1 MTIKDE
7 FTDLP
12 VSRQRKF
19 QLRMVRD
26 KRCPIC
32 GEPLVMGTRCLKH
45 LLREREMKRKR
56 LGLKRRHSSTLSYR
70 LEAKAKAAARRQQNK
85 KPRRGRAS

>member
-19 QLRMVRD
+19 QLRMGRD
-26 KRCPIC
+26 KRCHIC
-32 GEPLVMGTRCLKH
+32 GEPLVVGTRCLKH
-45 LLREREMKRKR
+45 LLRERERERKR
-56 LGLKRRHSSTLSYR
+56 LGSKRRYANALSYR

>member
-19 QLRMVRD
+19 QLRMGRD

-32 GEPLVMGTRCLKH
+32 GEPLVVGTRCLKH
-45 LLREREMKRKR
+45 LLRERERKRKR
-56 LGLKRRHSSTLSYR
+56 LGSKRRFANTLSYR
-70 LEAKAKAAARRQQNK
+70 LEAKAKAAAGRQQNK
-85 KPRRGRAS
+85 KPRRG

>member
-12 VSRQRKF
+12 VSRQLKF
-19 QLRMVRD
+19 QMRMRRD
-26 KRCPIC
+26 KRCHIC
-32 GEPLVMGTRCLKH
+32 GETAASDSLCLKH
-45 LLREREMKRKR
+45 LVERREKQRRKF
-56 LGLKRRHSSTLSYR
+56 GLKRRYCNTLSYR
-70 LEAKAKAAARRQQNK
+70 LEAKAKAAAGRQQNK

>member
-12 VSRQRKF
+12 VSRQLKF
-19 QLRMVRD
+19 QMRMRRD
-26 KRCPIC
+26 KRCHIC
-32 GEPLVMGTRCLKH
+32 GEPLAVGTRCLKH
-45 LLREREMKRKR
+45 LLKHREGQRKR
-56 LGLKRRHSSTLSYR
+56 LGSKRRYANTLSYR